1 MFDDMLSDMKATKKM
16 SPAVTELLLR
26 RTKLNI
32 SLAFI
37 SQSHFRVP
45 KTIRLNLKHHIIMK
59 KSTKATPTNG
69 IESFV

>member
-1 MFDDMLSDMKATKKM
+1 MFDDMLSDMKATKKL

-37 SQSHFRVP
+37 LQSHFKVP
-45 KTIRLNLKHHIIMK
+45 KTIRLNLKHYIIMK

>member
-1 MFDDMLSDMKATKKM
+1 MFDDMLSDMKATKKL

-37 SQSHFRVP
+37 SQSHFKVP
-45 KTIRLNLKHHIIMK
+45 KTIRLNLKHNIIMK